1 MEQTVK
7 QSTDRGSLGQEVGTV
22 NYRDTETQAV
32 NFARQALGLMKT
44 HHVIANPRNYM
55 IWYDYCSGHNPGLA
69 RAIDALIGQGEKIDS
84 SACDDIYNE
93 FYCFDQEGAV
103 IREASTRF
111 QANLGQVLEMLSD
124 ANDGVE
130 RYGDALEMF
139 SGKVEAGANG
149 DDLRKLVEGMLRETH
164 DMKEQNTVLRSQL
177 DKSATEIDALK
188 ADLDDIRRQAMT
200 DVLTGVA
207 NRSCFDVKLLEWA
220 EEANESGIPLAL
232 IMADIDFFKKFNDTW
247 GHQLG
252 DQVLKL
258 VANTMTDCVKGQDVV
273 ARYGGEEFAIILPNT
288 GLKDAVTVANNVRK
302 TVSTKN
308 LKNRKT
314 GEDFGKIT
322 MSFGVS
328 VFEPGEDLENLI
340 RRADQAL
347 YGAKRGG
354 RNRVLSS
361 DRDGGLSMG
370 YLGDTDASGPKP
382 VAAH

>member
-1 MEQTVK
+1 
-7 QSTDRGSLGQEVGTV
+7 V
-22 NYRDTETQAV
+22 NYRETETEAV
-32 NFARQALGLMKT
+32 NFARKALGLMNT
-44 HHVIANPRNYM
+44 HRIIANPRNYM
-55 IWYDYCSGHNPGLA
+55 IWYDYCSGHNPGLQ
-69 RAIDALIGQGEKIDS
+69 RAVEALLAKDTKIDS
-84 SACDDIYNE
+84 KVCDDIYNE
-93 FYCFDQEGAV
+93 FYNFDQESTI
-103 IREASTRF
+103 IRETSTRI
-111 QANLGQVLEMLSD
+111 QANLGQVLEMITD
-124 ANDGVE
+124 ANVGVE
-130 RYGDALEMF
+130 RYGDALESF
-139 SGKVEAGANG
+139 SGKVEAGAAG
-149 DDLRKLVEGMLRETH
+149 DDLRTLVEDMLRNTRE
-164 DMKEQNTVLRSQL
+164 MEEQNKVLRGQL
-177 DKSATEIDALK
+177 DKSASEIDALK
-188 ADLDDIRRQAMT
+188 SDLDDFRRQAMT

-207 NRSCFDVKLLEWA
+207 NRSCFDIKLQEWA

-232 IMADIDFFKKFNDTW
+232 VMADIDYFKKFNDTW

-273 ARYGGEEFAIILPNT
+273 ARYGGEEFVIILPHT
-288 GLKDAVTVANNVRK
+288 SLKDAVTVANNVRK

-328 VFEPGEDLENLI
+328 SYEPGEDLEKLI
-340 RRADQAL
+340 GRADQAL

-361 DRDGGLSMG
+361 DSAGGLSVG

-382 VAAH
+382 AAAVQ

>member
-1 MEQTVK
+1 M
-7 QSTDRGSLGQEVGTV
+7 

-32 NFARQALGLMKT
+32 NYARKALGLMNA
-44 HHVIANPRNYM
+44 HRIIANPRNYM

-69 RAIDALIGQGEKIDS
+69 RAIDALLAKGETIDPTT
-84 SACDDIYNE
+84 CDDLYNE
-93 FYCFDQEGAV
+93 FYNFDQEGMV
-103 IREASTRF
+103 IRETSTRI
-111 QANLGQVLEMLSD
+111 QANLGHVLELLSD

-130 RYGDALEMF
+130 RYGDALELF
-139 SGKVEAGANG
+139 SGKVEAGAND
-149 DDLRKLVEGMLRETH
+149 DDLRSLVSDMLRDTR
-164 DMKEQNTVLRSQL
+164 DMEEQNKLLRAQL
-177 DKSATEIDALK
+177 DKSASEIDTLK
-188 ADLDDIRRQAMT
+188 TDLDDFRRQAMT

-207 NRSCFDVKLLEWA
+207 NRSCFDIKLQEWA
-220 EEANESGIPLAL
+220 EEASEAGFPLSL
-232 IMADIDFFKKFNDTW
+232 VMADIDFFKKFNDNW

-273 ARYGGEEFAIILPNT
+273 ARYGGEEFAIILPHT

-328 VFEPGEDLENLI
+328 LYEPGEDLEKLI
-340 RRADQAL
+340 GRADQAL

-361 DRDGGLSMG
+361 DRDGGLTMG
-370 YLGDTDASGPKP
+370 YLGDTDASGPNP
-382 VAAH
+382 VAIQ